1 MYLSGERIQAT
12 PLIITDNGLPLKLER
27 VPLTGKVFQE
37 DWMQELIH
45 NYPSLL
51 PVAEIEPAFG
61 PLVSIGRELSADR
74 WFIDNLFISPQG
86 YLTIVETKLW
96 RNPEARREVVGQ
108 IIEYAKEVS
117 TWTFDELDRKVKDYY
132 RSTANKSMG
141 VIDALRTI
149 VEIQE
154 EDESNLIDAIMRN
167 IQRGRFLLLV
177 VGDGI
182 RESTEELAE
191 FLSQTPQLHFTLA
204 LVELQIY
211 QMDKG
216 RIVIPLVVMR
226 TKEVTRAIIRVEGD
240 RILQV
245 SVDTDITPETSL
257 DKRKR
262 YTLSEDD
269 FFEQLKRSVGPEE
282 VNFAEQ
288 LMADAKELGCVVK
301 MGQSSYTIRLA
312 DPSGSGQLFTLLV
325 VTTNGKIYIGWLTRQ
340 LNDVG
345 LPSSIG
351 EEYWQQIRSI
361 LSGCEVSST
370 KDDLWRLDK
379 AKMKTSSL
387 KSTIENVISAIK
399 DSAENGG

>member
-1 MYLSGERIQAT
+1 MGERIQAT
-12 PLIITDNGLPLKLER
+12 PLMIPDGETPVKLER
-27 VPLTGKVFQE
+27 VPLTGKAFQE

-51 PVAEIEPAFG
+51 PVTEIEPAFG
-61 PLVSIGRELSADR
+61 PLVSIGRELTADR

-117 TWTFDELDRKVKDYY
+117 TWTFDDLNRKVKDYY
-132 RSTANKSMG
+132 KRTKNKSMG

-149 VEIQE
+149 TKIRE
-154 EDESNLIDAIMRN
+154 EDESNIIDAIMRN
-167 IQRGRFLLLV
+167 IRRGRFLLLI

-211 QMDKG
+211 QMNKG
-216 RIVIPLVVMR
+216 RLVIPQVVMR
-226 TKEVTRAIIRVEGD
+226 TKEVTRAIIRMEGD
-240 RILQV
+240 KSLKV
-245 SVDTDITPETSL
+245 SVDTDITPETSY

-269 FFEQLKRSVGPEE
+269 FFEQLKYNVGPEE
-282 VNFAEQ
+282 VGFAEQ

-301 MGQSSYTIRLA
+301 MGQSSYAIRFA
-312 DPSGSGQLFTLLV
+312 VPSGSDQLFTLLV
-325 VTTNGKIYIGWLTRQ
+325 VTANGELYTGWLTRQ
-340 LNDVG
+340 LDDAG

-351 EEYWQQIRSI
+351 EEYWRQIRSI
-361 LSGCEVSST
+361 LSGCEVSSA
-370 KDDLWRLDK
+370 KDDLWGLGK
-379 AKMKTSSL
+379 VIMKTGSL
-387 KSTIENVISAIK
+387 KSTLKDVITAIK
-399 DSAENGG
+399 EATENG